1 MGSNEELFDQDSI
14 SSINEFVENKSNLLN
29 EIKDFKEKD
38 KTLSLYMDELEKQLD
53 KESKDKFDQIIK
65 LMYQVEEYYIALAYS
80 LGTKYGENIENL

>member
-1 MGSNEELFDQDSI
+1 MGSNEELFDQDAI
-14 SSINEFVENKSNLLN
+14 SSINDFVENKSNLLN

>member
-14 SSINEFVENKSNLLN
+14 SSINDFVENKSNLLN

>member
-14 SSINEFVENKSNLLN
+14 SSINDFVENKSNLLN

-53 KESKDKFDQIIK
+53 KESKEKFDQIIK

>member
-1 MGSNEELFDQDSI
+1 MGSNEELFDQDAI

-53 KESKDKFDQIIK
+53 KESKEKFDQIIK